1 MPNFYRDSSQRSPD
15 TGFRPGRNLPVI
27 STQLDSVRA
36 YQFEVQFEGVPN
48 QAAERVLT
56 LAAKLVGTMSFGVE
70 PIKVNR
76 VNDLVLY
83 PGQVTHE
90 PVKITFDN
98 LYAFNTNEVL
108 WDWFKTVY
116 DPITGNTANNPR
128 LGSPDAR
135 PFKCKRMTILELDNT
150 KTPIAS
156 VELYGVYPTRVE
168 FTERNYAQN
177 EFNTM
182 IVDFSYDFIDYN
194 RN

>member
-1 MPNFYRDSSQRSPD
+1 
-15 TGFRPGRNLPVI
+15 
-27 STQLDSVRA
+27 
-36 YQFEVQFEGVPN
+36 
-48 QAAERVLT
+48 
-56 LAAKLVGTMSFGVE
+56 MSFGVE

-168 FTERNYAQN
+168 FTERNYSQN